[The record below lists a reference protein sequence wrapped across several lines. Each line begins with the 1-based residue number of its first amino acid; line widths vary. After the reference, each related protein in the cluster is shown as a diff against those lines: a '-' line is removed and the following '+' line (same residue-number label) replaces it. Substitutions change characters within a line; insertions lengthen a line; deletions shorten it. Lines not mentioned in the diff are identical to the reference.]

1 MIYMTPK
8 ADMGPPDIL
17 NIFVMFLTFKNVQ
30 FILFFIDFHYVDRYP
45 YSTRSY
51 QSMGAM
57 GSVSDPCGQLVGHMT
72 SHMNRSVTAN
82 NAVQHGTPSAFSSGK
97 QTDNDNQTHIIF

>member
-30 FILFFIDFHYVDRYP
+30 FILFFIDFPSVDRYP

-51 QSMGAM
+51 QSMGGM